1 MVIVPGGRQR
11 AVRAQ
16 GSKLLRISHAR
27 LHAPL
32 SPVRHGLGQ
41 RPLLPPPPAAGVGVG
56 IGAVG
61 AAHLRIARLDRV
73 AVDAGAAE
81 LDARLEEPL
90 VRCRVRGRVRVRVRG
105 KERCVRG
112 ESLYP

>member
-16 GSKLLRISHAR
+16 GSKLLHISHAR
-27 LHAPL
+27 VHAPL

-41 RPLLPPPPAAGVGVG
+41 RPLLPPPPAASVGVGV
-56 IGAVG
+56 GAVG

-90 VRCRVRGRVRVRVRG
+90 VRVRVRVRVRVSG
-105 KERCVRG
+105 WKSHWSGR
-112 ESLYP
+112 